1 MIMKNKKIAM
11 AGISGLLAAGLI
23 MGSVEY
29 ASHTF
34 VNTHT
39 LVAEEQQMEQK
50 EKGGDKTEDAVSKEE
65 TVYVN
70 LKPSGEVDK
79 VIVSDW
85 LKSAGTNGEVKD
97 YSELSDIENVK
108 GDESFSQSG
117 KELTWSAAD
126 KDIYYQGTTDK
137 ELPVNVKFTYKLDG
151 REVTPEEL
159 AGKSG
164 KLEMTVK
171 YENNE
176 KMEVD
181 GNDGKKEV
189 YVPFVMVTGMM
200 LPVDNFENVEI
211 DHGKVVSEGSNAIAV
226 GVGFPGL
233 PESLD
238 VSEDASEEIPDGFTL
253 TADVKDFKLETT
265 LTYAAAD
272 ILGQMNFDDAEDLD
286 DIVDDLEELTDA
298 SAKLVTGSGDLYD
311 GVSELQKK
319 MGEYADGIDTLTD
332 GIDTLSNGGEQLMAG
347 LTTYTEGVKT
357 LAKGS
362 GEYVDGAVTLA
373 DGVKSYVE
381 GGETLYAGIAQL
393 YEKTKNLPGQ
403 YAKLS
408 AGIQAYVEGVNQLAD
423 KDNLAQLAGGSAAVS
438 NGIGTVHA
446 GAAAIKGGVAQVN
459 ENLGTL
465 EQTFAYNDSAMQTLQ
480 ALLND
485 NSLTDDQKQAI
496 QTALGTMD
504 TATKT
509 QKQIVTGLKT
519 ATDTGAGTT
528 AELGAGINSLVS
540 ATAADS
546 SLQTGASAVSSALS
560 AFQSGG
566 GTLTGSNES
575 LLAGNKEMEAGIKSL
590 SAAIKTLNEGAVKLK
605 KNDKKLT
612 DGAAKLTKS
621 GKQIKKGAKKLTKNT
636 KKLTGAG
643 NLLEDGVREL
653 MAGGR
658 KVSKATNLLKEGV
671 DKLTDGSRELKDGMS
686 AFDKDGIAKI
696 KETYDDKVASLFDN
710 LDAVRNASK
719 EYQTFSGLGDGM
731 DGKVKFIYETSAIKA
746 EDKK

>member
-1 MIMKNKKIAM
+1 MIMKNNRIAM

-39 LVAEEQQMEQK
+39 MVVTEQQMEQK
-50 EKGGDKTEDAVSKEE
+50 EQSEGKKSNAVSKEE
-65 TVYVN
+65 TVYIN
-70 LKPSGEVDK
+70 LKPDGEVDK
-79 VIVSDW
+79 VTVSNW
-85 LKSAGTNGEVKD
+85 LKSAGATGELKD
-97 YSELSDIENVK
+97 YSELTDIENVK

-117 KELTWSAAD
+117 EELTWSAAD

-137 ELPVNVKFTYKLDG
+137 ELPVNVRFTYKLDG
-151 REVTPEEL
+151 KEVTPEEL

-164 KLEMTVK
+164 KLEMIVK
-171 YENNE
+171 YENNQ

-181 GNDGKKEV
+181 GNGEKKEV

-211 DHGKVVSEGSNAIAV
+211 DHGKVVSEGSNTIAV

-238 VSEDASEEIPDGFTL
+238 VSEDAKEEIPDGFTL

-265 LTYAAAD
+265 LTYATAD

-286 DIVDDLEELTDA
+286 DIVEDLEELTDA
-298 SAKLVTGSGDLYD
+298 STKLVTGSGDLYD

-319 MGEYADGIDTLTD
+319 MGEYAEGIDTLTD
-332 GIDTLSNGGEQLMAG
+332 GIDTLANGGDQLMAG

-362 GEYVDGAVTLA
+362 GEYVDGAVKLA
-373 DGVKSYVE
+373 DGVKTYVE

-423 KDNLAQLAGGSAAVS
+423 KDNLAKLASGSASVS
-438 NGIGTVHA
+438 DGIGTVHA
-446 GAAAIKGGVAQVN
+446 GAAKIKGGVAQVN

-465 EQTFAYNDSAMQTLQ
+465 EQTFAYNDSAMQKLQ
-480 ALLND
+480 NLLAD
-485 NSLTDDQKQAI
+485 DSLTDAQKSAI
-496 QTALGTMD
+496 QEALGTMD

-509 QKQIVTGLKT
+509 QKQIVTGLKA

-528 AELGAGINSLVS
+528 AELGVGINSLVS

-566 GTLTGSNES
+566 GTLTGNNES

-590 SAAIKTLNEGAVKLK
+590 SAAIKTLNDGAVKLK

-643 NLLEDGVREL
+643 NLLEDGVKEL
-653 MAGGR
+653 KAGGR

-686 AFDKDGIAKI
+686 TFDKDGIAKI
-696 KETYDDKVASLFDN
+696 KETYDDKVVNLLDN

-719 EYQTFSGLGDGM
+719 EYQTFSGLGKGM

-746 EDKK
+746 EDKE

>member
-1 MIMKNKKIAM
+1 MKNKKIAM

-39 LVAEEQQMEQK
+39 VVATEQKMEQK
-50 EKGGDKTEDAVSKEE
+50 ERGGDKTENAVSKEE
-65 TVYVN
+65 TVYIN
-70 LKPSGEVDK
+70 LKPTGEVDK
-79 VIVSDW
+79 VTVSDW
-85 LKSAGTNGEVKD
+85 LKSAGTTGEIKD
-97 YSELSDIENVK
+97 FSGLSDIENVK

-117 KELTWSAAD
+117 EELTWNAAD
-126 KDIYYQGTTDK
+126 KDIYYQGSTDK

-151 REVTPEEL
+151 KEITPEEL

-171 YENNE
+171 YENSE
-176 KMEVD
+176 KITVD
-181 GNDGKKEV
+181 GGDGKKEV
-189 YVPFVMVTGMM
+189 YVPFIMVTGMM

-211 DHGKVVSEGSNAIAV
+211 DHGKVVSEGSNTIAV

-233 PESLD
+233 SENLD
-238 VSEDASEEIPDGFTL
+238 VSEDAKEEIPDGFTL
-253 TADVKDFKLETT
+253 TADVKDFVLDTT
-265 LTYAAAD
+265 LTYGTAD
-272 ILGQMNFDDAEDLD
+272 ILGQIDFEDTEDLD

-311 GVSELQKK
+311 GVSELQTKF
-319 MGEYADGIDTLTD
+319 GEYADGIDTLTE
-332 GIDTLSNGGEQLMAG
+332 GIDTMADGGDQLMAG

-362 GEYVDGAVTLA
+362 GEYVDGAVALA
-373 DGVKSYVE
+373 DGVKAYVE
-381 GGETLYAGIAQL
+381 GGENLYAGIAQL
-393 YEKTKNLPGQ
+393 YDKTKDLPGQ

-408 AGIQAYVEGVNQLAD
+408 AGIKAYVEGVNQLAD
-423 KDNLAQLAGGSAAVS
+423 KDNLAQLAGGSASVS
-438 NGIGTVHA
+438 DGIGTVHA
-446 GAAAIKGGVAQVN
+446 GAAKIKGGVAQVN

-465 EQTFAYNDSAMQTLQ
+465 EQTFAYNDSAMQALQTL
-480 ALLND
+480 LKD
-485 NSLTDDQKQAI
+485 DSLTDAQKQAI

-509 QKQIVTGLKT
+509 QKQIVSGLKA

-528 AELGAGINSLVS
+528 SELGAGINTLVN
-540 ATAADS
+540 ATAEDS
-546 SLQTGASAVSSALS
+546 SLQMGASAVSSALS

-566 GTLTGSNES
+566 GTLTGNNEA

-590 SAAIKTLNEGAVKLK
+590 SAAIKTLNDGAAKLK

-612 DGAAKLTKS
+612 DGASKLTKS

-643 NLLEDGVREL
+643 NLLEDGVKEL
-653 MAGGR
+653 KAGGK

-671 DKLTDGSRELKDGMS
+671 DKLTDGSKELKDGMS

-696 KETYDDKVASLFDN
+696 KETYDDKVADLLDN
-710 LDAVRNASK
+710 LDAVQNASK

-731 DGKVKFIYETSAIKA
+731 EGKVKFIYETGAIKA
-746 EDKK
+746 EGKK